1 MEYCLR
7 SRGTMPIAVD
17 CRCFDRQSMSLL
29 AWTAMRE
36 KVAALLS
43 IQIRRTDREE
53 RMLDVCGSEG
63 WPNVDE
69 SRRGDCRSRR
79 SGISALSS
87 RLLPLFRQAYRDQFL
102 QRTIVRRRYPGL
114 STYTLATR
122 AGP

>member
-1 MEYCLR
+1 
-7 SRGTMPIAVD
+7 
-17 CRCFDRQSMSLL
+17 MSLL
-29 AWTAMRE
+29 AWTVMRE

-53 RMLDVCGSEG
+53 RMLDVWGSEW

-69 SRRGDCRSRR
+69 STRGDCRSQR

-87 RLLPLFRQAYRDQFL
+87 CLLPLFRWAYRDQFL

-114 STYTLATR
+114 STYSL
-122 AGP
+122 